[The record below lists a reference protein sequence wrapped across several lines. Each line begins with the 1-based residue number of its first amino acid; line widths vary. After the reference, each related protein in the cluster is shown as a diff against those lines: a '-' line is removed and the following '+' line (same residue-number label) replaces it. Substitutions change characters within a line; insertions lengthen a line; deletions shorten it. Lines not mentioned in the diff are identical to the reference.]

1 MQRLVYIK
9 IFIIIIIY
17 HINRSKEKHHMIIS
31 RDSKKVCSKIQHPF
45 RLRNQ
50 AVKKIEIIEYI
61 LHMIK
66 IQV

>member
-1 MQRLVYIK
+1 
-9 IFIIIIIY
+9 
-17 HINRSKEKHHMIIS
+17 MIIS
-31 RDSKKVCSKIQHPF
+31 RDSKNVCSKIQHPF

-66 IQV
+66 VQV